1 MPERENRPSPTAIL
15 GDGLVLLCALLGLT
29 ASFLSLYR
37 TSAAIPLIPLDWA
50 ADQRDQF
57 LLWTALFAL
66 LSLGVWS
73 LPRLR
78 WAAAGTL
85 AALWGL
91 ALWRSWRAVSAG
103 ACLTVEAVSGLFAQR
118 VDWGVAF
125 AFELGLSALEERA
138 AVRLF
143 LILALAGL
151 ALPLGW
157 AVARGRRWWLAALLT
172 LPPLLPGLLADLY
185 PSWPPFLALCAC
197 WCALL
202 LSSLCRRAAPSPR
215 GRLTL
220 VSLAASFLLLAGISL
235 AFPREGYTRPPWAR
249 QAEESLTSFVN
260 RMADWLPRWED
271 GPFHNTVTFVGS
283 AEEADL
289 AHAGPLN
296 YTGRTVLQVKSDY
309 EGRLYL
315 RGTSLAVY
323 EDGVWKPLPDGVYDG
338 YSPAGSPQPVPLYFP
353 AQAVM
358 GDGRRVY
365 TATVDNVG
373 AVGACVY
380 APYHLTIPGEDAEDS
395 GILPVED
402 AYLARKKGQWS
413 HTMSFVE
420 ISRYS
425 SFGLTSSVATPDD
438 ALIIQGGG
446 GGTLDQAAQAAM
458 ERYGQF
464 VREHCLD
471 VPDELREELDA
482 ICLRIGSPYSLG
494 GAVYAAEMTADYL
507 DALCRYDQSAPAAP
521 EGTDPVLYFLNESR
535 RGYCMH
541 YASAAVLLLRAMGVP
556 ARYAS
561 GFTAYSIP
569 GRQAAVADR
578 AAHAWVEVW
587 VDGLGW
593 YPVEVTPAAA
603 FEQLIQPIGPE
614 PGTESGPPP
623 DATPE
628 PTATPQPTQGPG
640 ETPAPTQGPSGPG
653 GEGEVRPARSL
664 LPWLKGLAAAGGGL
678 GLLWLV
684 QFAVKRHRRVRMSD
698 PDRNRAALY
707 AYRCLEELARWGGSI
722 DPQGVELAEKAKFS
736 PHTLTEEEAA
746 ALRRLVDRERARL
759 AAGPSRW
766 RRLLFRY
773 AWGRPPHPA
782 PESPQ
787 T

>member
-37 TSAAIPLIPLDWA
+37 TSAAVPLIPLDWA

-57 LLWTALFAL
+57 LLWAALFAL

-125 AFELGLSALEERA
+125 AFESGLSALEERA

-235 AFPREGYTRPPWAR
+235 ALPREGYTRPPWAR

-271 GPFHNTVTFVGS
+271 GPFRTTVTFVGS

-323 EDGVWKPLPDGVYDG
+323 EDGVWKPLPDGTWQDYQD
-338 YSPAGSPQPVPLYFP
+338 
-353 AQAVM
+353 
-358 GDGRRVY
+358 
-365 TATVDNVG
+365 
-373 AVGACVY
+373 
-380 APYHLTIPGEDAEDS
+380 
-395 GILPVED
+395 
-402 AYLARKKGQWS
+402 YL
-413 HTMSFVE
+413 
-420 ISRYS
+420 
-425 SFGLTSSVATPDD
+425 
-438 ALIIQGGG
+438 
-446 GGTLDQAAQAAM
+446 GTLDGLPPQPESPLLLPALG
-458 ERYGQF
+458 RSHSHGGQ
-464 VREHCLD
+464 RGCGGCL
-471 VPDELREELDA
+471 
-482 ICLRIGSPYSLG
+482 CLRPLLPHGAGLG
-494 GAVYAAEMTADYL
+494 G
-507 DALCRYDQSAPAAP
+507 
-521 EGTDPVLYFLNESR
+521 
-535 RGYCMH
+535 RG
-541 YASAAVLLLRAMGVP
+541 
-556 ARYAS
+556 
-561 GFTAYSIP
+561 
-569 GRQAAVADR
+569 D
-578 AAHAWVEVW
+578 
-587 VDGLGW
+587 
-593 YPVEVTPAAA
+593 
-603 FEQLIQPIGPE
+603 
-614 PGTESGPPP
+614 
-623 DATPE
+623 
-628 PTATPQPTQGPG
+628 
-640 ETPAPTQGPSGPG
+640 
-653 GEGEVRPARSL
+653 
-664 LPWLKGLAAAGGGL
+664 AAGGGRL
-678 GLLWLV
+678 PGPEEGPVVPHGGICRSHDVQRRRSWVHPLPGL
-684 QFAVKRHRRVRMSD
+684 
-698 PDRNRAALY
+698 
-707 AYRCLEELARWGGSI
+707 
-722 DPQGVELAEKAKFS
+722 
-736 PHTLTEEEAA
+736 
-746 ALRRLVDRERARL
+746 RL
-759 AAGPSRW
+759 
-766 RRLLFRY
+766 
-773 AWGRPPHPA
+773 
-782 PESPQ
+782 
-787 T
+787 

>member
-37 TSAAIPLIPLDWA
+37 TSAAVPLIPLDWA

-57 LLWTALFAL
+57 LLWAALFAL

-125 AFELGLSALEERA
+125 AFESGLSALEERA

-157 AVARGRRWWLAALLT
+157 AVA
-172 LPPLLPGLLADLY
+172 
-185 PSWPPFLALCAC
+185 
-197 WCALL
+197 
-202 LSSLCRRAAPSPR
+202 LCRRAAPSPR

-220 VSLAASFLLLAGISL
+220 VSLAASLLLLAGISL

-249 QAEESLTSFVN
+249 QAEESLTSFAN

-289 AHAGPLN
+289 AHAGPLS

-425 SFGLTSSVATPDD
+425 SFGLTSSVAAPDDD
-438 ALIIQGGG
+438 ALI
-446 GGTLDQAAQAAM
+446 QAAM

-482 ICLRIGSPYSLG
+482 VCLRIGSPYSLG

-614 PGTESGPPP
+614 PGTESVPPP

-628 PTATPQPTQGPG
+628 PTATPQPTQGPN

-653 GEGEVRPARSL
+653 GPGEVRPAWNL

-746 ALRRLVDRERARL
+746 ALRRLVDQERVRL

-773 AWGRPPHPA
+773 VWGRPPHPA
-782 PESPQ
+782 SESPQ

>member
-37 TSAAIPLIPLDWA
+37 TSAAVPLIPLDWA

-57 LLWTALFAL
+57 LLWAALFAL

-125 AFELGLSALEERA
+125 AFESGLSALEERA

-157 AVARGRRWWLAALLT
+157 TVARGRRWWLAALLT

-220 VSLAASFLLLAGISL
+220 VSLAASLLLLAGISL

-249 QAEESLTSFVN
+249 QAEESLTSFAN

-323 EDGVWKPLPDGVYDG
+323 EDGVWKPLPDGTWQDYQDYLGTLDG
-338 YSPAGSPQPVPLYFP
+338 LPPQPESPLLLP
-353 AQAVM
+353 AL
-358 GDGRRVY
+358 GRSHTHTV
-365 TATVDNVG
+365 TVDNVG

-380 APYHLTIPGEDAEDS
+380 APYFLTEQDWEGA
-395 GILPVED
+395 GMLPVED

-413 HTMSFVE
+413 HTVEFADLTMSNGGDHG
-420 ISRYS
+420 Y
-425 SFGLTSSVATPDD
+425 TPYQDYAYD
-438 ALIIQGGG
+438 H
-446 GGTLDQAAQAAM
+446 
-458 ERYGQF
+458 Y
-464 VREHCLD
+464 LD
-471 VPDELREELDA
+471 VPEELREELDA
-482 ICLRIGSPYSLG
+482 VCLRIGSPYSLG

-614 PGTESGPPP
+614 PGTESVPPP

>member
-37 TSAAIPLIPLDWA
+37 TSAAVPLIPLDWA

-57 LLWTALFAL
+57 LLWAALFAL

-125 AFELGLSALEERA
+125 AFESGLSALEERA

-235 AFPREGYTRPPWAR
+235 TFPREGYTRPPWAR
-249 QAEESLTSFVN
+249 QAEESLTSFAN
-260 RMADWLPRWED
+260 RMADWLPRWEA

-323 EDGVWKPLPDGVYDG
+323 EDGVWKPLPDGTWQDYQDYLGTLDG
-338 YSPAGSPQPVPLYFP
+338 LPPQPESPLLLP
-353 AQAVM
+353 AL
-358 GDGRRVY
+358 GRSHTHTV
-365 TATVDNVG
+365 TVDNVG

-380 APYHLTIPGEDAEDS
+380 APYFLTEQDWEGA
-395 GILPVED
+395 GMLPVED

-413 HTMSFVE
+413 HTVEFADLTMSNGGDHG
-420 ISRYS
+420 Y
-425 SFGLTSSVATPDD
+425 TPYQDYAYD
-438 ALIIQGGG
+438 H
-446 GGTLDQAAQAAM
+446 
-458 ERYGQF
+458 Y
-464 VREHCLD
+464 LD
-471 VPDELREELDA
+471 VPEELREELDA
-482 ICLRIGSPYSLG
+482 VCLRIGSPYSLG

-628 PTATPQPTQGPG
+628 PTATPAPTQGPG

-653 GEGEVRPARSL
+653 GPGEVRPVRNL
-664 LPWLKGLAAAGGGL
+664 LPWLKGLAAAVGGL

-684 QFAVKRHRRVRMSD
+684 QFAVKRHRAGRLSD

-707 AYRCLEELARWGGSI
+707 AYRCLEELARWGGVI

-759 AAGPSRW
+759 SAGPSRW

-773 AWGRPPHPA
+773 VWGGPPHPA
-782 PESPQ
+782 SGSPQ

>member
-37 TSAAIPLIPLDWA
+37 TSAAVPLIPLDWA

-57 LLWTALFAL
+57 LLWAALFAL

-103 ACLTVEAVSGLFAQR
+103 ACLTAEAVSGLFAQR

-125 AFELGLSALEERA
+125 AFESGLSALEERA

-143 LILALAGL
+143 LILALWGL

-220 VSLAASFLLLAGISL
+220 VSLAASLLLLAGISL

-271 GPFHNTVTFVGS
+271 GPFRTTVTFVGS

-323 EDGVWKPLPDGVYDG
+323 EDGVWKPLPDGTWQDYQDYLGTLDG
-338 YSPAGSPQPVPLYFP
+338 LPPQPESPLLLP
-353 AQAVM
+353 AL
-358 GDGRRVY
+358 GRSHTHTV
-365 TATVDNVG
+365 TVDNVG

-380 APYHLTIPGEDAEDS
+380 APYFLTEQDWEGA
-395 GILPVED
+395 GMLPVED

-413 HTMSFVE
+413 HTVEFADLTMSNGGDHG
-420 ISRYS
+420 Y
-425 SFGLTSSVATPDD
+425 TPYQDYAYD
-438 ALIIQGGG
+438 H
-446 GGTLDQAAQAAM
+446 
-458 ERYGQF
+458 Y
-464 VREHCLD
+464 LD
-471 VPDELREELDA
+471 VPEELREELDA
-482 ICLRIGSPYSLG
+482 VCLRIGSPYSLG

-614 PGTESGPPP
+614 PGTESVPPP

-773 AWGRPPHPA
+773 AWGRPPHPV

>member
-1 MPERENRPSPTAIL
+1 
-15 GDGLVLLCALLGLT
+15 
-29 ASFLSLYR
+29 
-37 TSAAIPLIPLDWA
+37 
-50 ADQRDQF
+50 
-57 LLWTALFAL
+57 
-66 LSLGVWS
+66 
-73 LPRLR
+73 
-78 WAAAGTL
+78 
-85 AALWGL
+85 
-91 ALWRSWRAVSAG
+91 
-103 ACLTVEAVSGLFAQR
+103 
-118 VDWGVAF
+118 
-125 AFELGLSALEERA
+125 
-138 AVRLF
+138 
-143 LILALAGL
+143 
-151 ALPLGW
+151 
-157 AVARGRRWWLAALLT
+157 
-172 LPPLLPGLLADLY
+172 
-185 PSWPPFLALCAC
+185 
-197 WCALL
+197 
-202 LSSLCRRAAPSPR
+202 
-215 GRLTL
+215 
-220 VSLAASFLLLAGISL
+220 
-235 AFPREGYTRPPWAR
+235 
-249 QAEESLTSFVN
+249 
-260 RMADWLPRWED
+260 
-271 GPFHNTVTFVGS
+271 
-283 AEEADL
+283 
-289 AHAGPLN
+289 
-296 YTGRTVLQVKSDY
+296 
-309 EGRLYL
+309 
-315 RGTSLAVY
+315 
-323 EDGVWKPLPDGVYDG
+323 
-338 YSPAGSPQPVPLYFP
+338 
-353 AQAVM
+353 
-358 GDGRRVY
+358 
-365 TATVDNVG
+365 
-373 AVGACVY
+373 
-380 APYHLTIPGEDAEDS
+380 
-395 GILPVED
+395 
-402 AYLARKKGQWS
+402 
-413 HTMSFVE
+413 
-420 ISRYS
+420 
-425 SFGLTSSVATPDD
+425 
-438 ALIIQGGG
+438 
-446 GGTLDQAAQAAM
+446 M

-482 ICLRIGSPYSLG
+482 VCLRIGSPYSLG

-507 DALCRYDQSAPAAP
+507 DALCQYDQSAPAAP

-614 PGTESGPPP
+614 PGTESVPPP

-628 PTATPQPTQGPG
+628 PTATPQPTQGPN

-653 GEGEVRPARSL
+653 GPGEVRPAWNL

-746 ALRRLVDRERARL
+746 ALRRLVDQERVRL

-773 AWGRPPHPA
+773 VWGRPPHPA
-782 PESPQ
+782 SESPQ

>member
-37 TSAAIPLIPLDWA
+37 TSAAVPLIPLDWA

-57 LLWTALFAL
+57 LLWAALFAL

-103 ACLTVEAVSGLFAQR
+103 ACLTAEAVSGLFAQR

-125 AFELGLSALEERA
+125 AFESGLSALEERA

-220 VSLAASFLLLAGISL
+220 VSLAASFLLLAGITL

-271 GPFHNTVTFVGS
+271 GPFRTTVTFVGS

-323 EDGVWKPLPDGVYDG
+323 EDGVWKPLPDGTWQDYQDYLGTLDG
-338 YSPAGSPQPVPLYFP
+338 LPPQPESPLLLP
-353 AQAVM
+353 AL
-358 GDGRRVY
+358 GRSHTHTV
-365 TATVDNVG
+365 TVDNVG

-380 APYHLTIPGEDAEDS
+380 APYFLTEQDWEGA
-395 GILPVED
+395 GMLPVED

-413 HTMSFVE
+413 HTVEFADLTMSNGGDHG
-420 ISRYS
+420 Y
-425 SFGLTSSVATPDD
+425 TPYQDYAYD
-438 ALIIQGGG
+438 H
-446 GGTLDQAAQAAM
+446 
-458 ERYGQF
+458 Y
-464 VREHCLD
+464 LD
-471 VPDELREELDA
+471 VPEELREELDA
-482 ICLRIGSPYSLG
+482 VCLRIGSPYSLG

-614 PGTESGPPP
+614 PGTESVPPP

>member
-1 MPERENRPSPTAIL
+1 
-15 GDGLVLLCALLGLT
+15 
-29 ASFLSLYR
+29 
-37 TSAAIPLIPLDWA
+37 
-50 ADQRDQF
+50 
-57 LLWTALFAL
+57 
-66 LSLGVWS
+66 
-73 LPRLR
+73 
-78 WAAAGTL
+78 
-85 AALWGL
+85 
-91 ALWRSWRAVSAG
+91 
-103 ACLTVEAVSGLFAQR
+103 
-118 VDWGVAF
+118 
-125 AFELGLSALEERA
+125 
-138 AVRLF
+138 
-143 LILALAGL
+143 
-151 ALPLGW
+151 
-157 AVARGRRWWLAALLT
+157 
-172 LPPLLPGLLADLY
+172 
-185 PSWPPFLALCAC
+185 
-197 WCALL
+197 
-202 LSSLCRRAAPSPR
+202 
-215 GRLTL
+215 
-220 VSLAASFLLLAGISL
+220 
-235 AFPREGYTRPPWAR
+235 
-249 QAEESLTSFVN
+249 
-260 RMADWLPRWED
+260 
-271 GPFHNTVTFVGS
+271 
-283 AEEADL
+283 
-289 AHAGPLN
+289 
-296 YTGRTVLQVKSDY
+296 
-309 EGRLYL
+309 
-315 RGTSLAVY
+315 
-323 EDGVWKPLPDGVYDG
+323 
-338 YSPAGSPQPVPLYFP
+338 
-353 AQAVM
+353 
-358 GDGRRVY
+358 
-365 TATVDNVG
+365 
-373 AVGACVY
+373 
-380 APYHLTIPGEDAEDS
+380 
-395 GILPVED
+395 
-402 AYLARKKGQWS
+402 
-413 HTMSFVE
+413 
-420 ISRYS
+420 
-425 SFGLTSSVATPDD
+425 
-438 ALIIQGGG
+438 
-446 GGTLDQAAQAAM
+446 
-458 ERYGQF
+458 
-464 VREHCLD
+464 
-471 VPDELREELDA
+471 
-482 ICLRIGSPYSLG
+482 
-494 GAVYAAEMTADYL
+494 MTADYL

-614 PGTESGPPP
+614 PGTESVPPP

>member
-37 TSAAIPLIPLDWA
+37 TSAAVPLIPLDWA

-57 LLWTALFAL
+57 LLWAALFAL

-103 ACLTVEAVSGLFAQR
+103 ACLTAEAVSGLFAQR

-125 AFELGLSALEERA
+125 AFESGLSALEERA

-157 AVARGRRWWLAALLT
+157 AVA
-172 LPPLLPGLLADLY
+172 
-185 PSWPPFLALCAC
+185 
-197 WCALL
+197 
-202 LSSLCRRAAPSPR
+202 LCRRAAPSPR

-220 VSLAASFLLLAGISL
+220 VSLAASLLLLAGISL

-249 QAEESLTSFVN
+249 QAEESLTSFAN

-289 AHAGPLN
+289 AHAGPLS

-425 SFGLTSSVATPDD
+425 SFGLTSSVAAPDDD
-438 ALIIQGGG
+438 ALI
-446 GGTLDQAAQAAM
+446 QAAM

-482 ICLRIGSPYSLG
+482 VCLRIGSPYSLG

-614 PGTESGPPP
+614 PGTESVPPP

-628 PTATPQPTQGPG
+628 PTATPQPTQGPN

-653 GEGEVRPARSL
+653 GPGEVRPAWNL

-746 ALRRLVDRERARL
+746 ALRRLVDQERVRL

-773 AWGRPPHPA
+773 VWGRPPHPA
-782 PESPQ
+782 SESPQ

>member
-37 TSAAIPLIPLDWA
+37 TSAAVPLIPLDWA

-57 LLWTALFAL
+57 LLWAALFAL

-125 AFELGLSALEERA
+125 AFESGLSALEERA

-143 LILALAGL
+143 LILALWGL

-220 VSLAASFLLLAGISL
+220 VSLAASLLLLAGISL

-249 QAEESLTSFVN
+249 QAEESLTTFVN

-271 GPFHNTVTFVGS
+271 GPFRTTVTFVGS

-323 EDGVWKPLPDGVYDG
+323 EDGVWKPLPDGTWQDYQDYLATLDG
-338 YSPAGSPQPVPLYFP
+338 LPPQPESPLLLP
-353 AQAVM
+353 AL
-358 GDGRRVY
+358 GRSHTHTV
-365 TATVDNVG
+365 TVDNVG

-380 APYHLTIPGEDAEDS
+380 APYFLTEQDWEGA
-395 GILPVED
+395 GMLPVED

-413 HTMSFVE
+413 HTVEFADLTMSNGGDHG
-420 ISRYS
+420 Y
-425 SFGLTSSVATPDD
+425 TPYQDYAYD
-438 ALIIQGGG
+438 H
-446 GGTLDQAAQAAM
+446 
-458 ERYGQF
+458 Y
-464 VREHCLD
+464 LD
-471 VPDELREELDA
+471 VPEELREELDA
-482 ICLRIGSPYSLG
+482 IRLRIGSPYALG
-494 GAVYAAEMTADYL
+494 GAVYAAQVTAEYL
-507 DALCRYDQSAPAAP
+507 DTLCRYDQSAPAAP

-614 PGTESGPPP
+614 PGTESVPPP

-773 AWGRPPHPA
+773 AWGRPPHPV